1 MIQRVQSLF
10 LLLAAGGGI
19 GALLLPYAK
28 APSDAQEAGILADGL
43 FDAQDHLALL
53 VLFGLAAALA
63 FLTIFLF
70 KNRPLQMTFC
80 WIDVLFFL
88 GGLGFA
94 GYLLYEAGA
103 FEQMSLMWGFGLL
116 PPLLGIV
123 FALLARNYIHRD
135 HKLVR
140 SMDRLR

>member
-10 LLLAAGGGI
+10 LLLAAGGGV

-28 APSDAQEAGILADGL
+28 APGNAQEAGILADGL
-43 FDAQDHLALL
+43 FDAQDHIALL

-80 WIDVLFFL
+80 WIDVLVFL

-94 GYLLYEAGA
+94 GYLLYEAGG
-103 FEQMSLMWGFGLL
+103 FEQPIMWGFGLL

-123 FALLARNYIHRD
+123 FALLARTYIHRD

>member
-1 MIQRVQSLF
+1 MIQRIQTLF
-10 LLLAAGGGI
+10 LLLAAGGGV

-28 APSDAQEAGILADGL
+28 VQGDGKEAGILADGL
-43 FDAQDHLALL
+43 FDAQDHIALL
-53 VLFGLAAALA
+53 VLFGLAAAIALIA
-63 FLTIFLF
+63 IFLF

-80 WIDVLFFL
+80 WIDVLIFV
-88 GGLGFA
+88 GGLGFGA
-94 GYLLYEAGA
+94 YLLYEAGG
-103 FEQMSLMWGFGLL
+103 FEEPLLWGFGLL